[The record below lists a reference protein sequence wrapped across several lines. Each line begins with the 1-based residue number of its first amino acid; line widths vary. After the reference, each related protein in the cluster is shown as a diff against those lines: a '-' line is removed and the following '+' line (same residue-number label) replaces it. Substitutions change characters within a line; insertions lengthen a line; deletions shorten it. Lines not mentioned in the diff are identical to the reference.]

1 MNSLVVIFV
10 IAGCI
15 FLLLLFG
22 ASLKPFKWI
31 GQACIKLM
39 VGALFLF
46 FFNMIGS
53 HFSLHIPI
61 NFVTAAVS
69 GFLGLPGLAALVAI
83 DQLILQ

>member
-1 MNSLVVIFV
+1 MNSVVVISIV
-10 IAGCI
+10 ACCI

-22 ASLKPFKWI
+22 ASVKPLKWI

-39 VGALFLF
+39 IGALLLF

-61 NFVTAAVS
+61 NFVTATVS
-69 GFLGLPGLAALVAI
+69 GFLGIPGLAALIAI
-83 DQLILQ
+83 DQLIL

>member
-1 MNSLVVIFV
+1 MNSVVVISIV
-10 IAGCI
+10 ACCI

-22 ASLKPFKWI
+22 ASVKPLKWI

-39 VGALFLF
+39 IGALLLF

-61 NFVTAAVS
+61 NFVTATVS
-69 GFLGLPGLAALVAI
+69 GFLGIPGLAALVAI
-83 DQLILQ
+83 DQLIL

>member
-1 MNSLVVIFV
+1 LNSLIVISVVAF
-10 IAGCI
+10 CI
-15 FLLLLFG
+15 LLLLLFG
-22 ASLKPFKWI
+22 ASVKPLKWI
-31 GQACIKLM
+31 GQACIKLI
-39 VGALFLF
+39 VGALLLF

-61 NFVTAAVS
+61 NFITAAVS